1 MEGLGEGVKE
11 VDILLLQGG
20 EVGTDGAEDIRTF
33 LGSESAG
40 DFLFDLG
47 HANGLFGKVI
57 GKRNKVI
64 NSEAPDVILVG
75 TQPPDQVGGVAL
87 LGPTWSSRFRYDGI
101 LGIGLSQYLLIAELE
116 VAKLCDWHWPVE
128 NVDYVAGG
136 DQQIDHASSPRLVQF
151 FEEIDQFTQMMDIA
165 QAVLARSR

>member
-1 MEGLGEGVKE
+1 MASCESRLGRETLEGLGEGVKE

-20 EVGTDGAEDIRTF
+20 EVGTDGAEDIGTF

-64 NSEAPDVILVG
+64 NAPDVILVG
-75 TQPPDQVGGVAL
+75 TQPPDQVGG
-87 LGPTWSSRFRYDGI
+87 
-101 LGIGLSQYLLIAELE
+101 
-116 VAKLCDWHWPVE
+116 
-128 NVDYVAGG
+128 
-136 DQQIDHASSPRLVQF
+136 
-151 FEEIDQFTQMMDIA
+151 
-165 QAVLARSR
+165 